1 MVRARKAR
9 EDRNARET
17 REDGPRGRTRRAVQG
32 AGILAGAAAGLAGAA
47 YAVER
52 AIVAGVRR
60 RPDPDA
66 GKPLV
71 PPFDEARRY
80 PSHDEGS
87 VYTISRG
94 KGPPILFSHG
104 VTLSTRVWVKQFE
117 LLPDEGFRCIGF
129 DHRGHGESRC
139 GDSGHSI
146 DNLAEDVR
154 TVLERMN
161 LRDAILVGHSM
172 GGIAL
177 QAFAVRH
184 PDVAA
189 ERVRGIVLMSTLAK
203 TYLSGSSWLRK
214 VFERITGGGPSA
226 GELMTQQN
234 LGFLLARVGFGR
246 DPQASHVELVREMI
260 AACAKV
266 DSQAAVSAL
275 VGLDMTEDLPK
286 IRVPTLV
293 LSGSADVI
301 SPPAQARRIADL
313 VPGARLE
320 VFKGAGHMLMLERT
334 DDVNAL
340 ITEFARDLGAGAPLR
355 RLWSRRKRS
364 RRKRAARRAAQ
375 REQELLAP
383 REAAS

>member
-1 MVRARKAR
+1 MAHDAHSGGRA
-9 EDRNARET
+9 
-17 REDGPRGRTRRAVQG
+17 GRALRG
-32 AGILAGAAAGLAGAA
+32 AGVVAGATAGLAGVA
-47 YAVER
+47 YAIER
-52 AIVAGVRR
+52 AVVAGVRR

-80 PSHDEGS
+80 PSHDGGS
-87 VYTISRG
+87 IYTISRG
-94 KGPPILFSHG
+94 KGAPILFSHG

-117 LLPDEGFRCIGF
+117 NLPEQRFRCIGF
-129 DHRGHGESRC
+129 DHRGHGDSKV
-139 GDSGHSI
+139 GDTGHSI
-146 DNLAEDVR
+146 VNLAEDVR
-154 TVLERMN
+154 TVLERMD
-161 LRDAILVGHSM
+161 LHDAILVGHSM

-177 QAFAVRH
+177 QAFAVHH

-189 ERVRGIVLMSTLAK
+189 ERVRGMVLMSTLVK

-214 VFERITGGGPSA
+214 MFERLTGGGPSA

-234 LGFLLARVGFGR
+234 LGFFLARVGFGR

-260 AACAKV
+260 AACPKAA
-266 DSQAAVSAL
+266 SQEAVTAL

-301 SPPAQARRIADL
+301 APPAQARRIAELIPD
-313 VPGARLE
+313 ARLE

-334 DDVNAL
+334 DEVDAL
-340 ITEFARDLGAGAPLR
+340 IAEFARDLGAGAPLR
-355 RLWSRRKRS
+355 RLWPRRRS
-364 RRKRAARRAAQ
+364 AGRRAARRASATA
-375 REQELLAP
+375 AP

>member
-1 MVRARKAR
+1 MAG
-9 EDRNARET
+9 
-17 REDGPRGRTRRAVQG
+17 DGQPGGRTGKALRG
-32 AGILAGAAAGLAGAA
+32 AGVVAGAAAGLAGVA

-52 AIVAGVRR
+52 AVVAGVRR

-80 PSHDEGS
+80 PSHDGGS

-94 KGPPILFSHG
+94 KGAPILFSHG

-117 LLPDEGFRCIGF
+117 SLPGQRFRCIGF
-129 DHRGHGESRC
+129 DHRGHGDSDC

-146 DNLAEDVR
+146 TNLAEDVR
-154 TVLERMN
+154 TVLERMD
-161 LRDAILVGHSM
+161 LHDAVLVGHSM

-177 QAFAVRH
+177 QAFATRH

-189 ERVRGIVLMSTLAK
+189 ERVRGMVLMSTLAK
-203 TYLSGSSWLRK
+203 TYLSGSSRLRRL
-214 VFERITGGGPSA
+214 FERLTGGGPSA
-226 GELMTQQN
+226 GELMTQKN
-234 LGFLLARVGFGR
+234 LGFFLARVGFGR

-260 AACAKV
+260 AACPKAA
-266 DSQAAVSAL
+266 SQEAVAAL

-301 SPPAQARRIADL
+301 APPAQARRIAEL
-313 VPGARLE
+313 IPGARLE

-334 DDVNAL
+334 DEVDAL
-340 ITEFARDLGAGAPLR
+340 VTEFARDLGAGAPLR
-355 RLWSRRKRS
+355 RFWSRRKAPRS
-364 RRKRAARRAAQ
+364 ETRRRRAARRANPAA
-375 REQELLAP
+375 AP

>member
-1 MVRARKAR
+1 MARERKAR
-9 EDRNARET
+9 KERAAQQDE
-17 REDGPRGRTRRAVQG
+17 PGRRSRRALTG
-32 AGILAGAAAGLAGAA
+32 AGVFAGAAAAVAGAA
-47 YAVER
+47 YAIER

-66 GKPLV
+66 GKALV

-117 LLPDEGFRCIGF
+117 LLPEEGFRCIGF

-146 DNLAEDVR
+146 DNLAEDVC

-161 LRDAILVGHSM
+161 LRDAVLVGHSM

-184 PDVAA
+184 PDVVA

-214 VFERITGGGPSA
+214 MFERITGGGPSA

-234 LGFLLARVGFGR
+234 LGFLLARIGFGR

-260 AACAKV
+260 AACGKT

-275 VGLDMTEDLPK
+275 VGLDMTETLPK
-286 IRVPTLV
+286 IEVPTLV

-301 SPPAQARRIADL
+301 APPAQARRIADL

-334 DDVNAL
+334 EDVNAL
-340 ITEFARDLGAGAPLR
+340 IIEFARDLGAGAPLR
-355 RLWSRRKRS
+355 RLWSRRKRA
-364 RRKRAARRAAQ
+364 RRKHARRRASKRDDA
-375 REQELLAP
+375 LVAP
-383 REAAS
+383 QEAAS

>member
-1 MVRARKAR
+1 MAR
-9 EDRNARET
+9 DSQSS
-17 REDGPRGRTRRAVQG
+17 GRTGKALRG
-32 AGILAGAAAGLAGAA
+32 AGVVAGAAAGLAGIA

-52 AIVAGVRR
+52 AVVAGVRR

-71 PPFDEARRY
+71 PPFDEAMRY
-80 PSHDEGS
+80 PSHDGGS
-87 VYTISRG
+87 IYTISRG
-94 KGPPILFSHG
+94 KGAPILFSHG

-117 LLPDEGFRCIGF
+117 NLPERRFRCIGF
-129 DHRGHGESRC
+129 DHRGHGDSEC

-146 DNLAEDVR
+146 ANLAEDVR
-154 TVLERMN
+154 AVLERMD
-161 LRDAILVGHSM
+161 LHDAILVGHSM

-177 QAFAVRH
+177 QAFATHH

-189 ERVRGIVLMSTLAK
+189 ERVRGMVLMSTLAK
-203 TYLSGSSWLRK
+203 TYLSGSSRLRK
-214 VFERITGGGPSA
+214 MFERLTGGGPSA
-226 GELMTQQN
+226 GQMMTQQN

-260 AACAKV
+260 AACPKAA
-266 DSQAAVSAL
+266 SQEAVTAL
-275 VGLDMTEDLPK
+275 VGLDVTEELPN

-301 SPPAQARRIADL
+301 APPAQGRRIAELIPD
-313 VPGARLE
+313 ARLE

-334 DDVNAL
+334 DEVDAL
-340 ITEFARDLGAGAPLR
+340 IAEFARDLGAGAPLR
-355 RLWSRRKRS
+355 RFWPRRRTA
-364 RRKRAARRAAQ
+364 RERAARRANAAA
-375 REQELLAP
+375 AP

>member
-1 MVRARKAR
+1 MARHAHS
-9 EDRNARET
+9 
-17 REDGPRGRTRRAVQG
+17 GGRTGKAVRG
-32 AGILAGAAAGLAGAA
+32 VGVVAGAAAALAGVA

-52 AIVAGVRR
+52 AVVAGVRR

-80 PSHDEGS
+80 PSHDGGS
-87 VYTISRG
+87 IYTISRG
-94 KGPPILFSHG
+94 KGAPVLFSHG
-104 VTLSTRVWVKQFE
+104 VTLSTRVWVKQFAN
-117 LLPDEGFRCIGF
+117 LPDEGFRCIGF
-129 DHRGHGESRC
+129 DHRGHGDSRV
-139 GDSGHSI
+139 GDTGHSI
-146 DNLAEDVR
+146 ANLAEDVR
-154 TVLERMN
+154 TVLERMD

-177 QAFAVRH
+177 QSFAIHH

-214 VFERITGGGPSA
+214 MFERLTGGGPSA
-226 GELMTQQN
+226 GQLMTQQN
-234 LGFLLARVGFGR
+234 LGFFLARVGFGR

-260 AACAKV
+260 AACPKAA
-266 DSQAAVSAL
+266 SQEAVTAL
-275 VGLDMTEDLPK
+275 VGLDMTEELPN

-301 SPPAQARRIADL
+301 APPAQGRRIAELIPD
-313 VPGARLE
+313 ARLE

-334 DDVNAL
+334 EDVDAL
-340 ITEFARDLGAGAPLR
+340 ITEFARDLGAGSPRRRFWPRRRTAPT
-355 RLWSRRKRS
+355 
-364 RRKRAARRAAQ
+364 RAARRA
-375 REQELLAP
+375 EQAVAP
-383 REAAS
+383 REVAS

>member
-1 MVRARKAR
+1 MADDA
-9 EDRNARET
+9 
-17 REDGPRGRTRRAVQG
+17 PSSGRTGRALRG
-32 AGILAGAAAGLAGAA
+32 AGVVAGAAAGLAGAA
-47 YAVER
+47 YAIER
-52 AIVAGVRR
+52 AVVAGVRR

-66 GKPLV
+66 RKPLV

-80 PSHDEGS
+80 PSHDGGS

-94 KGPPILFSHG
+94 KGAPIVFSHG

-117 LLPDEGFRCIGF
+117 HLPELRFRCVGF
-129 DHRGHGESRC
+129 DHRGHGDSEC
-139 GDSGHSI
+139 GDTGYSI
-146 DNLAEDVR
+146 ANLAEDVC
-154 TVLERMN
+154 TVLEHMD
-161 LRDAILVGHSM
+161 LHDAVLVGHSM

-189 ERVRGIVLMSTLAK
+189 ERVRGMVLMSTLAK

-214 VFERITGGGPSA
+214 MFERLTGGGPSA
-226 GELMTQQN
+226 GDLMTQQN
-234 LGFLLARVGFGR
+234 LGFFLARVGFGR

-260 AACAKV
+260 AACPKAA
-266 DSQAAVSAL
+266 SQEAVSAL
-275 VGLDMTEDLPK
+275 VGLDMTEELPK

-301 SPPAQARRIADL
+301 APPAQGRRIAELIPD
-313 VPGARLE
+313 ARLE

-334 DDVNAL
+334 DEVDAL
-340 ITEFARDLGAGAPLR
+340 IAEFARDLGAGAPLR
-355 RLWSRRKRS
+355 RLWPRRRS
-364 RRKRAARRAAQ
+364 ARRWSARRASSA
-375 REQELLAP
+375 AP

>member
-1 MVRARKAR
+1 MARERKAR
-9 EDRNARET
+9 KERAAQQE
-17 REDGPRGRTRRAVQG
+17 EPHRRARRALTG
-32 AGILAGAAAGLAGAA
+32 AGVFAGAAAGVAGAA

-94 KGPPILFSHG
+94 KGAPILFSHG

-117 LLPDEGFRCIGF
+117 LLPEQGFRCIGF

-139 GDSGHSI
+139 GGSGHSI

-161 LRDAILVGHSM
+161 LRNAVLVGHSM

-177 QAFAVRH
+177 QAFAARH

-214 VFERITGGGPSA
+214 MFERVTGGGPSA

-234 LGFLLARVGFGR
+234 LGFLLARIGFGR

-260 AACAKV
+260 AACGKA

-275 VGLDMTEDLPK
+275 VGLDMTEELPK
-286 IRVPTLV
+286 IQVPTLV

-301 SPPAQARRIADL
+301 APPAQARRIADL

-320 VFKGAGHMLMLERT
+320 VFKGAGHMLMLECT

-355 RLWSRRKRS
+355 RLWSRRKRA
-364 RRKRAARRAAQ
+364 RRKRAGRRATKRD
-375 REQELLAP
+375 RELVAP